1 LSCVRP
7 YELIVFFF
15 QQSQYFSS
23 DGTSASLIG
32 HYSVIRH
39 LCVEWP
45 TRSLQ
50 FPQNFSGVAALQQR
64 PLTIPPGSGNELL
77 NRAVQINY
85 QTARSQ
91 MSPVI
96 FTQNRPATGGKDNT
110 FPPSQLIDNR
120 RFALTKTGLALN
132 VENPRDLRAC
142 STLYFMIRVKERPA
156 QCIRQLT
163 TDGTFSHRHKAYQK
177 YVLHRHGTKCKARQ
191 ERDEEI

>member
-1 LSCVRP
+1 MP
-7 YELIVFFF
+7 
-15 QQSQYFSS
+15 
-23 DGTSASLIG
+23 
-32 HYSVIRH
+32 
-39 LCVEWP
+39 
-45 TRSLQ
+45 
-50 FPQNFSGVAALQQR
+50 
-64 PLTIPPGSGNELL
+64 
-77 NRAVQINY
+77 
-85 QTARSQ
+85 
-91 MSPVI
+91 PVI

-110 FPPSQLIDNR
+110 FPLSQLIDNR